1 MYPNDAVASFITDN
15 FVPARFHIKEQA
27 QTFERFNAMWTPTIL
42 VLDEAGRERHRIEG
56 FLPADDF
63 RAQLALGLGKAAFAA
78 SRWGEAEEFYRGI
91 VRDFPKSDTA
101 AEALYWAGVSK
112 YKATQDG
119 SVLAETGRQLE
130 AQYPGSTWAKKGSI
144 WAA

>member
-1 MYPNDAVASFITDN
+1 MYPDDAVASFVSTHFI
-15 FVPARFHIKEQA
+15 PAKFHIKEQPKA
-27 QTFERFNAMWTPTIL
+27 FERFNALWTPTIL
-42 VLDEAGRERHRIEG
+42 VLDEQGTERHRIEG

-63 RAQLALGLGKAAFAA
+63 RAQLTLGLGKAAFAA
-78 SRWGEAEEFYRGI
+78 GRWGEAEEFYRGI
-91 VRDFPKSDTA
+91 VRDQPKSDTA

-119 SVLAETGRQLE
+119 AALAETGRQLK
-130 AQYPGSTWAKKGSI
+130 AQYPSSTWAKKGSV

>member
-1 MYPNDAVASFITDN
+1 MYPNDAVASFISRH
-15 FVPARFHIKEQA
+15 FIPAKFHIKEQPQA
-27 QTFERFNAMWTPTIL
+27 FERFNAMWTPTIL
-42 VLDEAGRERHRIEG
+42 VLDDQGVERHRIEG
-56 FLPADDF
+56 FLPADDY

-78 SRWGEAEEFYRGI
+78 GRWGEAEEFYRSI
-91 VRDFPKSDTA
+91 LREQPQSDTA

-119 SVLAETGRQLE
+119 SALAETGRQLN
-130 AQYPGSTWAKKGSI
+130 ARYPNSPWAKKGSV